1 MTKTSPYRTLS
12 PDRRVAI
19 VTHAIKS
26 GKEARELFVARLA
39 SRPGGFR
46 VVTLRTWPP
55 DKIAKEVVRTN
66 AQTATDEL
74 DLLHRLYVEMEPQI
88 QATFLD
94 AAGVKNDAGQ
104 LPDDLEPPFAD
115 APAVQRGAAAVRAQ
129 HGDEGERYLQT
140 LARYNA
146 HAWPGI
152 EEVAEQPES
161 KD

>member
-1 MTKTSPYRTLS
+1 MTKNSPYRTLS

-26 GKEARELFVARLA
+26 SKETRELFVARLA

-94 AAGVKNDAGQ
+94 AAGVKNDSGQ

-115 APAVQRGAAAVRAQ
+115 EPAVQRGAAAVRAQ

-140 LARYNA
+140 LARYNS
-146 HAWPGI
+146 HAWPGVV
-152 EEVAEQPES
+152 EVAEQSES

>member
-1 MTKTSPYRTLS
+1 MTKNSPYRTLS
-12 PDRRVAI
+12 TDRRVAI

-26 GKEARELFVARLA
+26 GKDVRELFIQRLA

-46 VVTLRTWPP
+46 VVILRTWPP
-55 DKIAKEVVRTN
+55 DKIAAEVVRTN
-66 AQTATDEL
+66 AQSAADEL

-104 LPDDLEPPFAD
+104 MPDELEPPFAD
-115 APAVQRGAAAVRAQ
+115 EAAVQRGAAAVRAQ

-140 LARYNA
+140 LARYNS

-152 EEVAEQPES
+152 VEVADQS
-161 KD
+161 DRHA